1 MIVTDSATLDRV
13 FDALANESRREIVS
27 HLSAGT
33 ATTPEL
39 GRRFTFTKQALNRHL
54 QVLEE
59 AGLVERRLTGR
70 VHELH
75 LVATPLDELSGWAA
89 TVTEN
94 WNHNLDR
101 LGQILKEQP

>member
-1 MIVTDSATLDRV
+1 MSNTATLDRV

-27 HLSAGT
+27 QLSSGS

-59 AGLVERRLTGR
+59 AGLVERQLRGR
-70 VHELH
+70 VHELR
-75 LVATPLDELSGWAA
+75 LVGTPFDELSGWAA
-89 TVTEN
+89 TVAEN

-101 LGQILKEQP
+101 LGQILKEQS